1 MLWMGQGFQRTI
13 MVEDEL
19 NGSDI
24 WVSQL
29 QADVDM

>member
-1 MLWMGQGFQRTI
+1 MGRGFQRTI

-24 WVSQL
+24 WASQL
-29 QADVDM
+29 HYDVNM